1 MGDFAPFRGGISSL
15 LTAPDPRSPRSMEH
29 NDGHGSDESLVARC
43 QKGDFSAFEVL
54 YARYQRPILAYIY
67 QITRDYE
74 ASACIAQDVFLRVFE
89 HVNRFDLKRRFT
101 TWFYT
106 IARNAAIDHLHSRNR
121 RVMVTFSDLDREES
135 SSPEPSGNSA
145 HAPSEPIEAALARQE
160 SNAALTSALGALPQI
175 YREIIELVIFQE
187 RSYEEASAILGGISH
202 GTLRS
207 RMFHALKRLRAS
219 LEQVGGNDGRN
230 LL

>member
-1 MGDFAPFRGGISSL
+1 
-15 LTAPDPRSPRSMEH
+15 MEH
-29 NDGHGSDESLVARC
+29 HDGHGSDEELVGRC
-43 QKGDFSAFEVL
+43 QAGDFSAFEVL
-54 YARYQRPILAYIY
+54 YIRYQRPILAYIY

-74 ASACIAQDVFLRVFE
+74 SSACIAQDVFMRVFE
-89 HVNRFDLKRRFT
+89 HVSSFDLKRRFT

-121 RVMVTFSDLDREES
+121 RAMVTFSDLDREEGTN
-135 SSPEPSGNSA
+135 PEPVSTSHLA
-145 HAPSEPIEAALARQE
+145 DQEPIESTLARRESNVLLAAALGE
-160 SNAALTSALGALPQI
+160 LPQI

-187 RSYEEASAILGGISH
+187 RSYEDASAILGGISP

-207 RMFHALKRLRAS
+207 RMFHALKRLRVR
-219 LEQVGGNDGRN
+219 LEQVGGQDGRN